1 MRPSPHSSP
10 FPSSNNELLAFRNQR
25 YLCLET
31 YRKTGAP
38 VRTPVAF
45 VQRDAAL
52 FALTQVTSAKVKR
65 LRNNS
70 RVRVAPSDARGE
82 PLAEWVEATAVLM
95 DEAQTAQVRR
105 SILAKY
111 RFIWRS
117 LEWMIATRAFL
128 GRRPTPRWVG
138 LQITFSGRKL

>member
-1 MRPSPHSSP
+1 MTQTPPPSPS
-10 FPSSNNELLAFRNQR
+10 PSSGSDLLAFHNQR

-31 YRKTGAP
+31 YRKSGVP

-45 VQRDAAL
+45 VQRDATL
-52 FALTQVTSAKVKR
+52 YALTQVTSAKVKR

-70 RVRVAPSDARGE
+70 HVCVAPSDARGE
-82 PLAEWVEATAVLM
+82 PLAEWMEGTAILL

-117 LEWMIATRAFL
+117 LEWAIAARAFL
-128 GRRPTPRWVG
+128 GRRPAPRWVG
-138 LQITFSGRKL
+138 IQITV